1 MQTHGELD
9 TMSEAF
15 STWLNFFRWLAAFA
29 VLITH
34 TENVLLVFVVDLPP
48 SERAYA
54 HYAYA
59 FLAGFA
65 RQAVMMFFVISGFL
79 VGGGLWDEM
88 RKRGTVDLLSYFVKR
103 MVRLWI
109 VIIPTLFVILLFDFA
124 GIVVFDGLR
133 NGIFD
138 SDIFSKL
145 SPVSFLCNA
154 AFLQTAACWE
164 YGADG
169 SLWSL
174 YNEFWYYCIWPPMIL
189 ALLPILSIS
198 KRAFCIIG
206 TIVGLI
212 VLTYLQ
218 FSGVWF
224 APYMCIWLM
233 GALVSAIEK
242 PFVRSSIVSGLI
254 FVGWLLAT
262 RLSIRRGF
270 IEHHQFYGLI
280 VDLVTGATFS
290 NLLLSLKCS
299 GVLRKP
305 FGNDLHRRLA
315 GFSFSLYCIHVPI
328 LMLYA
333 SVLMLFFGIGSRM
346 KPSGVITWIIVM
358 GALVTCVVAAY
369 GFSMTTEAKT
379 GQIRRWIF
387 DRLPERLRPIKLHFV
402 E

>member
-1 MQTHGELD
+1 
-9 TMSEAF
+9 MSEAF

-34 TENVLLVFVVDLPP
+34 AENVLLVFVVNVPP
-48 SERAYA
+48 SEREYA

-79 VGGGLWDEM
+79 VGGGLWDEIK
-88 RKRGTVDLLSYFVKR
+88 KRGTVDLLSYFVKR
-103 MVRLWI
+103 IVRLWT
-109 VIIPTLFVILLFDFA
+109 VLIPTLFVILLFDGV
-124 GIVVFDGLR
+124 GIVLFDGLR
-133 NGIFD
+133 NGVFD
-138 SDIFSKL
+138 PDIFSKL
-145 SPVSFLCNA
+145 SPLSFLCNA

-174 YNEFWYYCIWPPMIL
+174 YNECWYYLLWPPMLL
-189 ALLPILSIS
+189 ALVPILSGR
-198 KRAFCIIG
+198 KRIFCMVA
-206 TIVGLI
+206 TVTGLLA
-212 VLTYLQ
+212 LTYVQ

-233 GALVSAIEK
+233 GTLVSAIEK

-254 FVGWLLAT
+254 FVGWLVVT

-270 IEHHQFYGLI
+270 LEYHRFYGLI
-280 VDLVTGATFS
+280 IDLVTAATFS
-290 NLLLSLKCS
+290 NLLLSLKCNRY
-299 GVLRKP
+299 LNKP
-305 FGNDLHRRLA
+305 FGNDVHTRLA
-315 GFSFSLYCIHVPI
+315 GFSFSLYCIHVPL

-333 SVLMLFFGIGSRM
+333 SAFMWFFGVGSRM
-346 KPSGVITWIIVM
+346 KPSGLITWLIVI

-369 GFSMTTEAKT
+369 GFSTLTEAKT

-387 DRLPERLRPIKLHFV
+387 DRLPARQRPIKLHFV